1 MGRHKLLPLAE
12 ELLAINC
19 WERESRFFFFF
30 NGVASDRRAYQ
41 WSIYLKE
48 NTQDKLYL
56 VGLKQISFVQG
67 GNCGYRR

>member
-19 WERESRFFFFF
+19 WERESRFFF

-48 NTQDKLYL
+48 HTQDKLYL
-56 VGLKQISFVQG
+56 VDLKQNSFVQG